1 MDLFSFNTI
10 ILILCYVPGYIF
22 IHTVDYFLL
31 KREKTQFEI
40 TIQGLLASVC
50 LLIFFVIWPYQPF
63 NAKKEFILQFL
74 LNFIS
79 SKDKEVLFTNI
90 SQNIKYI
97 GIIYFLLCLY
107 SFVFSVLY
115 SLIRRTKLISFIIQ
129 CVTKRDYFQSVFL
142 RFFHESINK
151 MAIVT
156 LDDNVKYWGY
166 IVGSPDNEQSN
177 HIILYNPLVFD
188 KKKFIQLQAEK
199 ILIDTN
205 KIKLIE
211 VLPKEEENEKQR

>member
-10 ILILCYVPGYIF
+10 ILILFYVPGYIF

-74 LNFIS
+74 LSFIS

-90 SQNIKYI
+90 ELMS
-97 GIIYFLLCLY
+97 
-107 SFVFSVLY
+107 
-115 SLIRRTKLISFIIQ
+115 
-129 CVTKRDYFQSVFL
+129 
-142 RFFHESINK
+142 
-151 MAIVT
+151 
-156 LDDNVKYWGY
+156 NV
-166 IVGSPDNEQSN
+166 VD
-177 HIILYNPLVFD
+177 
-188 KKKFIQLQAEK
+188 
-199 ILIDTN
+199 
-205 KIKLIE
+205 
-211 VLPKEEENEKQR
+211 

>member
-1 MDLFSFNTI
+1 
-10 ILILCYVPGYIF
+10 
-22 IHTVDYFLL
+22 
-31 KREKTQFEI
+31 
-40 TIQGLLASVC
+40 
-50 LLIFFVIWPYQPF
+50 
-63 NAKKEFILQFL
+63 
-74 LNFIS
+74 
-79 SKDKEVLFTNI
+79 
-90 SQNIKYI
+90 
-97 GIIYFLLCLY
+97 
-107 SFVFSVLY
+107 
-115 SLIRRTKLISFIIQ
+115 
-129 CVTKRDYFQSVFL
+129 
-142 RFFHESINK
+142 

-188 KKKFIQLQAEK
+188 KKKFIQLQAKK

>member
-1 MDLFSFNTI
+1 MYIYTVILWICLVLIQLYSFSFN
-10 ILILCYVPGYIF
+10 IF

-40 TIQGLLASVC
+40 TIQGLLVSVC

-107 SFVFSVLY
+107 SFVFF
-115 SLIRRTKLISFIIQ
+115 SFLL
-129 CVTKRDYFQSVFL
+129 FNS
-142 RFFHESINK
+142 
-151 MAIVT
+151 
-156 LDDNVKYWGY
+156 
-166 IVGSPDNEQSN
+166 
-177 HIILYNPLVFD
+177 
-188 KKKFIQLQAEK
+188 
-199 ILIDTN
+199 
-205 KIKLIE
+205 
-211 VLPKEEENEKQR
+211 

>member
-10 ILILCYVPGYIF
+10 ILILFYVPGYIF

-129 CVTKRDYFQSVFL
+129 SVFL

-211 VLPKEEENEKQR
+211 VLPKEEENGKQR